1 MSGEGEMDRRT
12 TEVESPDRSW
22 SLEHLPWPE
31 AGRILA
37 RNPRL
42 ILPVGA
48 LVQHGPH
55 LPLGA
60 NTLIAERVAE
70 EASRRCQ
77 VLLAPTFQFGVRNP
91 GKESYAGSVGLQRK
105 TLHRAINELLAE
117 WEDHGI
123 QEFFLL
129 TAHQF
134 EPHLDALLMAMTSS
148 SVTTVVNLLTIDV
161 DDILEGSPLAEHGG
175 ELETSLILHL
185 APDRVR
191 IRQAVDVVPD
201 PRTHRRYAYG
211 RVATPPPGSRG
222 TLGFPSRASK
232 KKGKAVFERYVRALE
247 EILAPNEARFQ
258 EKWTGETPP
267 PPGPSPKDAG
277 IKYAE

>member
-1 MSGEGEMDRRT
+1 MSGEREPDRRT
-12 TEVESPDRSW
+12 TEVGSPDRSW

-37 RNPRL
+37 RDPRL

-60 NTLIAERVAE
+60 NTLIAEKVAE
-70 EASRRCQ
+70 ESSLRCQ
-77 VLLAPTFQFGVRNP
+77 VLLAPTFHFGVRSP
-91 GKESYAGSVGLQRK
+91 GKESFAGSAGLQRK
-105 TLHRAINELLAE
+105 TLHRTMNELLAE

-123 QEFFLL
+123 QEFFIL
-129 TAHQF
+129 TAHKF

-148 SVTTVVNLLTIDV
+148 SATTVVNLLSIDV
-161 DDILEGSPLAEHGG
+161 DDILEGSPVAEHGG

-191 IRQAVDVVPD
+191 MTQAVDVVPD

-222 TLGFPSRASK
+222 TLGFPSRASSD
-232 KKGKAVFERYVRALE
+232 KGKRVFSRYVESME
-247 EILAPNEARFQ
+247 EILAQDGARFQ
-258 EKWTGETPP
+258 EEWNGTGAPQ
-267 PPGPSPKDAG
+267 PGPSHSDTGNK
-277 IKYAE
+277 